1 MRKKLQN
8 KRGFTLVELIVVLT
22 ILGVLAAM
30 LIPALQGYIEK
41 SLETADIVNVRTAY
55 MQVLAD
61 AMTGEDDPTQI
72 VQLKQG
78 QDGWQHFDPVTIAGI
93 THAAGE
99 VDTANWIGSPT
110 AHGTCTVSYVEGTGV
125 VLTWSGNAVKPPI
138 QLAPR
143 PPAPT
148 KPTVNLEE
156 NLHGILENSGLLSTD
171 LKDLTARDKFY
182 EIDSTCPFST
192 MVPKVKDQIKED
204 SLLNTGTWDFRKLR
218 NEYPG
223 QYLLWTSVNAKDY
236 TDGTEVPV
244 LISKQDKG
252 IFYITTMKVT
262 TVTKSNKGVNYTYNV
277 IGNGIDN
284 QTKLKPYITGTVYNS
299 LEEAYAAYAEMVKKN
314 FPDYETTLPG

>member
-1 MRKKLQN
+1 MREKLQN

-61 AMTGEDDPTQI
+61 AMTGDSNPTQT

-93 THAAGE
+93 THAAT
-99 VDTANWIGSPT
+99 DSNTDNWIGSPT
-110 AHGTCTVSYVEGTGV
+110 AHGTCEVSYKEGTGV
-125 VLTWSGNAVKPPI
+125 VLKWSGAAAKPP

-204 SLLNTGTWDFRKLR
+204 SLLNTGTWDFRKIAG
-218 NEYPG
+218 EAPG
-223 QYLLWTSVNAKDY
+223 RYLFWTSVNVNDY
-236 TDGTEVPV
+236 PAGTQVPV
-244 LISKQDKG
+244 LASKEDGNK
-252 IFYITTMKVT
+252 FYITTMKVT
-262 TVTKSNKGVNYTYNV
+262 TTTQKKTGLTYNV
-277 IGNGIDN
+277 IGNGIVN
-284 QTKLKPYITGTVYNS
+284 KGTLKPYIQGTEYDT
-299 LEEAYAAYAEMVKKN
+299 LEDAYAAYAEMVKKN
-314 FPDYETTLPG
+314 YPDYETTLPG